1 MTGASMVGDLIHGLR
16 RWWSPDGRIGPEA
29 FLHWWLFI
37 FGVQALCGAALMMAP
52 FWVAVP
58 LAVVSLL
65 GAWSGLCLISM
76 RFHDAGMSGWWTA
89 PTSIAGVVISWWL
102 ARAADVT
109 PRMGGL
115 LDLSFSRSDT
125 QSLSDAAQ
133 QAASD
138 GFATTLAINL
148 AVCAVIG
155 VALAW
160 MPEDGLDN
168 PHGAADAQLGPL
180 GD

>member
-1 MTGASMVGDLIHGLR
+1 MVRDHLHGLR
-16 RWWSPDGRIGPEA
+16 LWFSPDGRIGSEA
-29 FLHWWLFI
+29 FLHCWI
-37 FGVQALCGAALMMAP
+37 FVFGTQALCGAALMVAP
-52 FWVAVP
+52 LWGAAL
-58 LAVVSLL
+58 LAAVSLWA
-65 GAWSGLCLISM
+65 AWSGLCLISM

-89 PTSIAGVVISWWL
+89 PTAIAGLTVSWWL

-115 LDLSFSRSDT
+115 LDLSFSRADG

-133 QAASD
+133 QAARD
-138 GFATTLAINL
+138 GFSTTLAINL

-160 MPEDGLDN
+160 MREDACDN
-168 PHGAADAQLGPL
+168 RHGAPDAQLGPL